1 MDVVLVSSLLGAFVP
16 QVAPTKGTLKVSVW
30 PPGSEVFLGES
41 VLLLCT
47 VESGSGFQWSFSW
60 SEPAATT
67 DPRHRVS
74 GDSYTIAAV
83 TREDAGRYRCRAEG
97 RRSGASS
104 VELLGPPAVLS
115 VSGRPPPSLLT
126 PSSRQLFRGE
136 VFTVRCPPGWRPKT
150 KRSNEE
156 EGRVV
161 AADQGS
167 PPGGVV
173 AADDPAKWAMTAVGG
188 GLYWCEG
195 AGGRSDVVFQ
205 G

>member
-67 DPRHRVS
+67 DPRHR
-74 GDSYTIAAV
+74 
-83 TREDAGRYRCRAEG
+83 
-97 RRSGASS
+97 
-104 VELLGPPAVLS
+104 